1 MIHVTAY
8 SISKYLARSMESLFD
23 LSRYRPA
30 LVRTLLLNIVL
41 IARNLASR
49 QGDIAVSANLQL
61 GPRRVANTN
70 AVYRYLIRW
79 SVTRLIS

>member
-1 MIHVTAY
+1 
-8 SISKYLARSMESLFD
+8 
-23 LSRYRPA
+23 
-30 LVRTLLLNIVL
+30 
-41 IARNLASR
+41 
-49 QGDIAVSANLQL
+49 LQL